1 MANTAHADLVLLNAR
16 VLIPS
21 KGRGSGPC
29 HAQAV
34 AVAGDTIIAVGDN
47 SQISGL
53 TGHGARSID
62 CAGMTLIPGMM
73 DAHCHVLAMA
83 ASLHGL
89 DCGPTS
95 VSSIPQLQELIQ
107 KVAGRTPQGDWIRGF
122 GYDDGALSE
131 NRHPTRWDL
140 DQATTHHPMR
150 LDHRSGHASVLNS
163 LGLELAG
170 ITRDT
175 PDPVDGVIHRDQT
188 TAEPTGLLLDMAG
201 FLRRRLGAIRSSA
214 EFDRG
219 VETLTTKL
227 LSYGITSV
235 QDAGPSNGLDRW
247 QTFTQLQERG
257 LLSCRLTMMVGMDG
271 ASPMDEFQRAG
282 LTWGSGDMRLRLG
295 HAKIMLTFTTGT
307 MAPDLDGLRELVAM
321 AHSAGFP
328 VAIHAV
334 EQEAVEAAARVIESE
349 IESARAARH
358 THLPSGPRDRIEHC
372 AECPPDLAD
381 LVRRSGASVV
391 TQPGLIYWHG
401 DEYNTRVE
409 PWLLAH
415 LYPVGILSRVGVPVA
430 FGSDAPVTDPNP
442 WPAIY
447 AAVTRKTRSGVHV
460 PLQQEDNPVD
470 PQRVSIREALGM
482 YTEAGARSEGAL
494 AEKGTIQAGKLADLV
509 LLDKNPFE
517 VETAYLADIR
527 PVLTIIGGRVVWE
540 T

>member
-1 MANTAHADLVLLNAR
+1 LANTAHADLVLLNAR

-295 HAKIMLTFTTGT
+295 HAKIMLTLTTGK
-307 MAPDLDGLRELVAM
+307 MGPDINALRELVAI
-321 AHSAGFP
+321 AHGAGFP

-334 EQEAVEAAARVIESE
+334 EQEAVEAAAQVIESE
-349 IESARAARH
+349 QAAH
-358 THLPSGPRDRIEHC
+358 PTGVPPDRIEHC
-372 AECPPDLAD
+372 AECPPELVE
-381 LVRRSGASVV
+381 LVRRSGGSVV
-391 TQPGLIYWHG
+391 TQPGLIYWQG
-401 DEYNTRVE
+401 DEYNKRVE

-415 LYPVGILSRVGVPVA
+415 LYPVGALAQAEIPVA
-430 FGSDAPVTDPNP
+430 FASDAPVTSPNP
-442 WPAIY
+442 WPAIHAAITRAARSG
-447 AAVTRKTRSGVHV
+447 AAVPPR
-460 PLQQEDNPVD
+460 QQEGEADSQKVT
-470 PQRVSIREALGM
+470 VGEALTM
-482 YTEAGARSEGAL
+482 YTEAGARSEGSQRK
-494 AEKGTIQAGKLADLV
+494 KGTIETGKLADLV

-517 VETAYLADIR
+517 LEGADLAKIR
-527 PVLTIIGGRVVWE
+527 PVMTIVGGKVVWE
-540 T
+540 R